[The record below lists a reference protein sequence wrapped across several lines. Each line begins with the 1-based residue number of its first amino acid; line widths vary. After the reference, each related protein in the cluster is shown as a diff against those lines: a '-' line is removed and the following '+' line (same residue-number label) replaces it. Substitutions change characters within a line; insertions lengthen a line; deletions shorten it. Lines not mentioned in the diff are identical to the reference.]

1 MQGRCIIIQS
11 ISKNTLKDNKSIEHV
26 KNEKQ
31 ALKFFTEKASKGI
44 NKIVHTF
51 QDTANL
57 YMILQP
63 IEGLPLHKII
73 QMVGNLNA
81 DFTRIIVSQVGL
93 ILKQLHENGFIY
105 RDVKASNFMID
116 QRGKVTMIDLGH
128 TKKIGKDRTYTICG
142 TTHSMPP

>member
-1 MQGRCIIIQS
+1 
-11 ISKNTLKDNKSIEHV
+11 
-26 KNEKQ
+26 
-31 ALKFFTEKASKGI
+31 
-44 NKIVHTF
+44 
-51 QDTANL
+51 
-57 YMILQP
+57 
-63 IEGLPLHKII
+63 
-73 QMVGNLNA
+73 MVGNINA

-93 ILKQLHENGFIY
+93 ILKQLHENGYLY